1 MKIKANKSGIKT
13 LSTSSK
19 NTYSKRIKKSV
30 KFTFSANYGTS
41 GKSKTQY
48 KFVPRGK
55 KSSKYKWKTGNSVT
69 YKTRNKKVRLYVRYI
84 DKSGN
89 ITTKKTNGFYV
100 TKK

>member
-1 MKIKANKSGIKT
+1 M
-13 LSTSSK
+13 
-19 NTYSKRIKKSV
+19 
-30 KFTFSANYGTS
+30 
-41 GKSKTQY
+41 TQY

-55 KSSKYKWKTGNSVT
+55 KLPSTNGKQQNSVT
-69 YKTRNKKVRLYVRYI
+69 YKKRNKKVRLYVRYI

>member
-1 MKIKANKSGIKT
+1 MA
-13 LSTSSK
+13 
-19 NTYSKRIKKSV
+19 
-30 KFTFSANYGTS
+30 
-41 GKSKTQY
+41 QY

-55 KSSKYKWKTGNSVT
+55 KASKYKWKTANSVT